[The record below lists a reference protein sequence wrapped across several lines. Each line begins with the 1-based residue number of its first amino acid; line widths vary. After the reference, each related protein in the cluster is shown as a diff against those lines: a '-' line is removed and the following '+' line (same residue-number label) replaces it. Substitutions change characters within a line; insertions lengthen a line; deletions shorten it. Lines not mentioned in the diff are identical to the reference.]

1 MDLTE
6 IITDWST
13 GSGRAGLSVMYFDT
27 SIIDETTTRSELA
40 DFWGTIDAYLDSNT
54 RWTIR
59 TTGRVVDSSTGALVG
74 EWTEPTL
81 RTAFGSV
88 SGAAVADLAQ
98 VLVRWNTGVVV
109 RGRFLKGRT
118 FIPGYASSLQAE
130 GQVGSVQQAA
140 IASAGANLL
149 AGANLQVWQ
158 RPFAGSADPVR
169 PAYSGSSARAE
180 TASVWAE
187 FASQRNRRG

>member
-27 SIIDETTTRSELA
+27 SIIPITTTRNELA
-40 DFWGTIDAYLDSNT
+40 DFWGAVDAYLDSNT

-59 TTGRVVDSSTGALVG
+59 TTGRILDSSTGGLVN
-74 EWTEPTL
+74 EWTETTL
-81 RTAFGSV
+81 KTAFGAV
-88 SGAAVADLAQ
+88 TGAAVADLAQ
-98 VLVRWNTGVVV
+98 VLVRWNTGEVV

-118 FIPGYASSLQAE
+118 FIPGYASTLQAE
-130 GQVGSVQQAA
+130 GQVGSVQQGA
-140 IASAGANLL
+140 IATAGQDLL
-149 AGANLQVWQ
+149 AGANMQVWQ

-169 PAYSGSSARAE
+169 PPYVGSSRRAE
-180 TASVWAE
+180 TSSVWAE